1 MNGKESGNNMPDK
14 LLIDT
19 DVLIDYLKEREEAVH
34 FLESQQISMFIS
46 VISVGELYAGV
57 KDGKERHI
65 LDDFIEYFQ
74 VAPLNLE
81 IAVKGGLFRRNFGK
95 SHGVGLAD
103 AMIAATAESEN
114 ATVVTLNQKHFP
126 MMSNVLI
133 PYRKK

>member
-1 MNGKESGNNMPDK
+1 MPDK

-74 VAPLNLE
+74 IVPLNL
-81 IAVKGGLFRRNFGK
+81 LFRRNFGK